1 MDYAQLQEDVANW
14 LNRED
19 LADTIPSFIRLA
31 ESWLNKSLRV
41 RQMLKRAVAILD
53 EQYITLPSDWLEAKN
68 VQLNLKPA
76 RRLEFVTL
84 DQADQIRERTGGAS
98 GPPYFYTISGS
109 QLEVVPSPGAD
120 VEIEMAYYARIPA
133 LSDDAPTNWLLT
145 EWPDIYLYASLVHS
159 APFLQDD
166 ERVAVWGSLLR
177 EAFEAAQ
184 QADQRAQ
191 YSGAPLKVRT
201 RKLGV

>member
-53 EQYITLPSDWLEAKN
+53 EQYITLPSDWLEARN
-68 VQLNLKPA
+68 VQLNLTPV

-84 DQADQIRERTGGAS
+84 DQADQIRERTGGAA
-98 GPPYFYTISGS
+98 GPPYFYTISGP
-109 QLEVVPSPGAD
+109 QLEVVPSPDAD
-120 VEIEMAYYARIPA
+120 VEIELTYYARIPA

-159 APFLQDD
+159 APFLRDD

-191 YSGAPLKVRT
+191 HGGAPMKVRT